1 MQISNAT
8 LHPLYPLPLEQPQR
22 ERDPQATPEQLQ
34 PRADQAERI
43 PRPVAEV
50 ERAERLQAR
59 KESRELLAANAN
71 IDPRARRAL
80 DEYQAV
86 QQHQE
91 RVYVQQVLGVDVY
104 A

>member
-1 MQISNAT
+1 MQISNAS
-8 LHPLYPLPLEQPQR
+8 LHPLYPLPLDQQR

-43 PRPVAEV
+43 ARPVAEV

-59 KESRELLAANAN
+59 KESRDLLVANSGT
-71 IDPRARRAL
+71 DPRTRRAL
-80 DEYQAV
+80 DAYESV

-91 RVYVQQVLGVDVY
+91 RAYVEEVLGVDVY